1 MASGIRDKVAI
12 VGMGCSR
19 FGERW
24 DAAADEL
31 MVEAFHE
38 ALADAGLERDRIEA
52 AWLGVFYQE
61 QSVSKSGLPLA
72 MALRLPNVPVT
83 RVENLCAT
91 GTEALRG
98 AAYAVASGAV
108 DIALAMGVEK
118 LKDTGFGGL
127 PERTKGT
134 FEDLWQPGF
143 TPPGAFAQLGAAY
156 AARHGISVAE
166 LRRAMAH
173 VSCKSHANALRH
185 PKAHLRAP
193 LTPEQVL
200 AAPMVA
206 YPLGVYDCCG
216 VSDGAAC
223 AIVTTPAIARAL
235 GKADHVAIKAL
246 QLVPS
251 NGVEMG
257 HGSWD
262 GAHTLTTPIA
272 ALRAYREAGID
283 RPREQLDLIEVH
295 DCFSIT
301 ELVLMEDLGLSDPGR
316 APHDILDGRY
326 DRDGA
331 IPCQTDGGL
340 KCFGHPVGA
349 SGLRMAYE
357 IYTQLLGRAGE
368 RQLATPA
375 IGLSHNL
382 GGIPNRNVASVA
394 VFGLQHHKSTS
405 RPTAQSSP

>member
-1 MASGIRDKVAI
+1 MASGIRDKVALI
-12 VGMGCSR
+12 GMGCAR

-24 DAAADEL
+24 DAGPDVL
-31 MVEAFHE
+31 MREAFVE
-38 ALADAGLERDRIEA
+38 ALADAAIERDDVEA

-61 QSVSKSGLPLA
+61 QSTGKSGLPLS
-72 MALRLPNVPVT
+72 MALRLPNIPVT

-108 DIALAMGVEK
+108 DVALAMGVEK

-127 PERTKGT
+127 PERTNGT
-134 FEDLWQPGF
+134 FEDQWQPRF
-143 TPPGAFAQLGAAY
+143 TPPGAFAQLASAY
-156 AARHGISVAE
+156 AARHGISAAD
-166 LRRAMAH
+166 LKRAMAH
-173 VSCKSHANALRH
+173 VSWKSHENAVNS
-185 PKAHLRAP
+185 PKAHLRNRVTIDQILKAP
-193 LTPEQVL
+193 L
-200 AAPMVA
+200 VA
-206 YPLGVYDCCG
+206 SPLGTYDCCG

-223 AIVTTPAIARAL
+223 AIVTTPERAAAFARAA
-235 GKADHVAIKAL
+235 GRRDYVTIRAL
-246 QLVPS
+246 QLAPS

-257 HGSWD
+257 HASWD
-262 GAHTLTTPIA
+262 GSYTPTTRLA
-272 ALRAYREAGID
+272 AERAYREAGIT

-316 APHDILDGRY
+316 AVADILDGRY
-326 DRDGA
+326 DATGA

-357 IYTQLLGRAGE
+357 IYTQLLGRAGP
-368 RQLATPA
+368 RQLSSPS
-375 IGLSHNL
+375 IGLTHNL
-382 GGIPNRNVASVA
+382 GGIPNRNVAAVA
-394 VFGLQHHKSTS
+394 VLGL
-405 RPTAQSSP
+405 TAA

>member
-1 MASGIRDKVAI
+1 MATGIRDKVAI
-12 VGMGCSR
+12 IGMGCSR

-24 DAAADEL
+24 DAGPEDL
-31 MVEAFHE
+31 MLEAWAE
-38 ALADAGLERDRIEA
+38 CSADAGVDRDRIEA

-61 QSVSKSGLPLA
+61 QSTSKSGLPLS

-98 AAYAVASGAV
+98 AAYAVAAGAI

-127 PERTKGT
+127 PERTKGS

-143 TPPGAFAQLGAAY
+143 TPPGAFAQLASAY
-156 AARHGISVAE
+156 AARHGHK
-166 LRRAMAH
+166 LDDLKHAMAH
-173 VSCKSHANALRH
+173 VSCKSHENAVAN
-185 PKAHLRAP
+185 PKAHLRNRISVD
-193 LTPEQVL
+193 QVL

-206 YPLGVYDCCG
+206 YPLGMYDCCG

-223 AIVTTPAIARAL
+223 AIVTTPAIAAML
-235 GKADHVAIKAL
+235 GKRDMVTIKAL
-246 QLVPS
+246 QLAPS

-257 HGSWD
+257 HASWD
-262 GAHTLTTPIA
+262 GSYTLTTRLA
-272 ALRAYREAGID
+272 AQRAYREAGLTD
-283 RPREQLDLIEVH
+283 PRRQLDLLEVH

-301 ELVLMEDLGLSDPGR
+301 ELVLMEDLGLSDEGR
-316 APHDILDGRY
+316 AVHDILDGRY
-326 DRDGA
+326 DRGGA

-357 IYTQLLGRAGE
+357 IYTQLLGRAGA
-368 RQLATPA
+368 RQVEAPSL
-375 IGLSHNL
+375 GLTHNL
-382 GGIPNRNVASVA
+382 GGIPNRNVASVS
-394 VFGLQHHKSTS
+394 VLGLH
-405 RPTAQSSP
+405 RG

>member
-1 MASGIRDKVAI
+1 MASGIRDKVALI
-12 VGMGCSR
+12 GMGCAR

-24 DAAADEL
+24 DAGPDVL
-31 MVEAFHE
+31 MREAFVE
-38 ALADAGLERDRIEA
+38 ALADAGIARDEIEA

-61 QSVSKSGLPLA
+61 QSTGKSGLPLS
-72 MALRLPNVPVT
+72 MALRLPNIPVT

-108 DIALAMGVEK
+108 DVALAMGVEK

-127 PERTKGT
+127 PERTNGT
-134 FEDLWQPGF
+134 FEDQWQPRF
-143 TPPGAFAQLGAAY
+143 TPPGAFAQLASAY
-156 AARHGISVAE
+156 AARHGISAAD
-166 LRRAMAH
+166 LKRAMAH
-173 VSCKSHANALRH
+173 VSWKSHENAVNS
-185 PKAHLRAP
+185 PKAHLRNRVTIDQILNAP
-193 LTPEQVL
+193 L
-200 AAPMVA
+200 VA
-206 YPLGVYDCCG
+206 SPLGTYDCCG

-223 AIVTTPAIARAL
+223 AIVTTPERAAAFARAA
-235 GKADHVAIKAL
+235 GRRDYVTIKAL
-246 QLVPS
+246 QLAPS

-257 HGSWD
+257 HASWD
-262 GAHTLTTPIA
+262 GSYTPTTRLA
-272 ALRAYREAGID
+272 AERAYREAGLT

-316 APHDILDGRY
+316 AVADILDGRY
-326 DRDGA
+326 DASGA

-357 IYTQLLGRAGE
+357 IYSQLLGRAGQ
-368 RQLATPA
+368 RQLASPS
-375 IGLSHNL
+375 IGLTHNL
-382 GGIPNRNVASVA
+382 GGIPNRNVAAVA
-394 VFGLQHHKSTS
+394 VLGL
-405 RPTAQSSP
+405 TAA